1 MLSRVMKLKI
11 FFISLLNLLVA
22 LAVNPANASPEK
34 NKELLS
40 ETMKYHAYLKIC
52 LKGYE
57 SLPKNC
63 EELYDTRGPYKIRK
77 NCKKRISVMISDLPK
92 YKSKFEAT
100 GYICEKGVREDLEF
114 TKIDN

>member
-1 MLSRVMKLKI
+1 MKLKI

-34 NKELLS
+34 NKEFLNES
-40 ETMKYHAYLKIC
+40 MKYQAYLKIC
-52 LKGYE
+52 LKGYK

-77 NCKKRISVMISDLPK
+77 ICKRSPSFQQKTQYFCKRINQRGL
-92 YKSKFEAT
+92 
-100 GYICEKGVREDLEF
+100 
-114 TKIDN
+114 